1 MAGKKS
7 DWVISL
13 WVLVVFPLWWSDL
26 LFLALFLVLF
36 WLVLCGIILAPA
48 IGLWPLDDGYVKHKF
63 QQEETPVMPNDAP
76 QKKKLFNWAIVIVI
90 LLASITLIW
99 WFGLWSWWD
108 ENQRKSAVS
117 VLSALLLLFVSATRL
132 FPDQFESESDRKLI
146 FWVSLVCDGII
157 LGLYIWRCI
166 VDGMPSWLSWLS
178 LGSLAV
184 PILMVVVSRYAQEK
198 HDLAVRFLV
207 AAFVFAVL
215 PFLPIFL

>member
-1 MAGKKS
+1 
-7 DWVISL
+7 
-13 WVLVVFPLWWSDL
+13 
-26 LFLALFLVLF
+26 
-36 WLVLCGIILAPA
+36 
-48 IGLWPLDDGYVKHKF
+48 
-63 QQEETPVMPNDAP
+63 MPNDAP

-99 WFGLWSWWD
+99 GFGLWSWWD

-198 HDLAVRFLV
+198 HDLAVGFLV
-207 AAFVFAVL
+207 AAFAFAVL

>member
-1 MAGKKS
+1 
-7 DWVISL
+7 
-13 WVLVVFPLWWSDL
+13 
-26 LFLALFLVLF
+26 
-36 WLVLCGIILAPA
+36 
-48 IGLWPLDDGYVKHKF
+48 
-63 QQEETPVMPNDAP
+63 MPDDAP
-76 QKKKLFNWAIVIVI
+76 QEKKSSKWAIVIVI
-90 LLASITLIW
+90 LLAVIVCICE
-99 WFGLWSWWD
+99 FGLCSWWD

-117 VLSALLLLFVSATRL
+117 ALSPLLLLFVSATRL
-132 FPDQFESESDRKLI
+132 FPDQFESESARKLI
-146 FWVSLVCDGII
+146 FWGSLVCDVII
-157 LGLYIWRCI
+157 LVSYIWRCI